1 MTTAPP
7 VPPASHW
14 PDHGGEQPSS
24 STPPGWAIWITAA
37 AAVVAVIGGGLIA
50 VRNVGSPPPAA
61 SPLDTGSQVESPA
74 SPPSGQPSSPGPT
87 LDRST
92 GPTDDPAEPSASPT
106 ITSTFPPLQDVPE
119 VCDLLTES
127 LIARLAP
134 KAASGPGVAKD
145 GYGAKR
151 KDCEW
156 QQKGYNMKGG
166 YTHTRSI
173 SVKVNVFPDHEK
185 AMRNADSD
193 WRLMRYLS
201 GRSEGDPPI
210 TKYGEIKQ
218 ISGLGDGACAI
229 YSEGTRRR
237 EGMAWI
243 YVVRGNATIEI
254 RFRGSVIKGRSV
266 FPMENSRS
274 VPEAELLKG
283 VEEIAGEAVKNLT
296 G

>member
-7 VPPASHW
+7 VPPASYW
-14 PDHGGEQPSS
+14 PDNGSEQPSS
-24 STPPGWAIWITAA
+24 STPPGWAMWIMAT

-50 VRNVGSPPPAA
+50 VRNAGSQPPAA
-61 SPLDTGSQVESPA
+61 LPLDTGSQVEPPA
-74 SPPSGQPSSPGPT
+74 SPPSGHLSPDPT

-106 ITSTFPPLQDVPE
+106 VTSTFPPLQDVPE
-119 VCDLLTES
+119 VCDLLPES
-127 LIARLAP
+127 LIARFAP
-134 KAASGPGVAKD
+134 KTASGPGVAKD

-156 QQKGYNMKGG
+156 KPKGYDMKGG
-166 YTHTRSI
+166 YNQTRSI

-210 TKYGEIKQ
+210 MKYGEIKQ
-218 ISGLGDGACAI
+218 ISGLGDGAHAI

-237 EGMAWI
+237 EAVAWI

-254 RFRGSVIKGRSV
+254 RFRGSDDKGRTM
-266 FPMENSRS
+266 FPNEDSRP
-274 VPEAELLKG
+274 VPEAELLEG
-283 VEEIAGEAVKNLT
+283 VEEIAGEVVKNLA